1 MDTKCND
8 ITGLLPL
15 YHYGELDPA
24 RAAEVEAHLAGCAGC
39 AAELAE
45 IRAAL
50 SLITPDVPTG
60 FEAARLRARVLSSI
74 SARRKN
80 PLLRFV
86 PAFAGAALI
95 AVIALI
101 FNYRGL
107 FAPPVAPPM
116 VQPNTAAVVATADID
131 MMENY
136 DLVANLDLLE
146 DMDAVEGMGEL

>member
-1 MDTKCND
+1 MNKNCND

-15 YHYGELDPA
+15 YHYGELDQA
-24 RAAEVEAHLAGCAGC
+24 RAAEVESHLAGCPVC
-39 AAELAE
+39 ASELAE
-45 IRAAL
+45 IKAAL
-50 SLITPDVPTG
+50 ALITPDIPTG
-60 FEAARLRARVLSSI
+60 FEAARLRARVLSRI

-95 AVIALI
+95 AIIALV
-101 FNYRGL
+101 FNYKGL
-107 FAPPVAPPM
+107 FAPPAAPP
-116 VQPNTAAVVATADID
+116 VIQPNTAAVVATTDID

-146 DMDAVEGMGEL
+146 DMDAVEGMEEL